1 MRVGIAVGVGL
12 LCLTCVGAVAADQPP
27 LASAGLDQEAR
38 ANTTVYLDAGGS
50 VDPDGSIEQYEWIIE
65 TPDGNT
71 TTPDCATCA
80 KTSFVP
86 EQTGQYNAT
95 VQVRGADG
103 LSRSDTL
110 YVTVSAPLAL
120 PSAPSGGGG
129 VGTGGGGFGGGG
141 GGLGSWNAIVNNGD
155 ELVLSTARGSDF
167 VLDTPLGQV
176 TIGPSALERAREP
189 DGDLPYENV
198 KDYFQAVGLSKEII
212 RDVASR
218 SLSEGG
224 TCKSSQGDCTTSIPD
239 DEELTEEA
247 RRNMGLYSEYESE
260 SSSDSNEVSEISTQ
274 EPIEGSISSLTSA
287 VGSFISGGDSDNSNN
302 SNDNTDR
309 STSNDPISNVV
320 DHVTG
325 SSDPGHSD
333 SGSNDG
339 GGDSTSSYDDG
350 FGSPVP

>member
-12 LCLTCVGAVAADQPP
+12 VCLACVGAVAADQPP

-80 KTSFVP
+80 KTTFVP

-129 VGTGGGGFGGGG
+129 VGTGGGGLGGGG
-141 GGLGSWNAIVNNGD
+141 GGLGSWNAIVNTGD

-167 VLDTPLGQV
+167 ALDTPLGQV
-176 TIGPSALERAREP
+176 TIGPSALERARES
-189 DGDLPYENV
+189 DGDVSYENV
-198 KDYFQAVGLSKEII
+198 KDYFQAVGLSKEIL

-224 TCKSSQGDCTTSIPD
+224 TCKSTEGDCTTSIPD

-247 RRNMGLYSEYESE
+247 RRNMGLYSDYESE
-260 SSSDSNEVSEISTQ
+260 STSSEPKNDVTNSQDDLVAGITDTVESFVGITLHEEPGSSDSSTY
-274 EPIEGSISSLTSA
+274 SHSS
-287 VGSFISGGDSDNSNN
+287 DHSDNDHSDDGW
-302 SNDNTDR
+302 DN
-309 STSNDPISNVV
+309 
-320 DHVTG
+320 TG
-325 SSDPGHSD
+325 SSGNGGPRDRNPA
-333 SGSNDG
+333 NDNE
-339 GGDSTSSYDDG
+339 